1 MKMEI
6 RNSRYRQYEL
16 SNGLV
21 VALQSTPTQTI
32 AAKLRVNYG
41 SVHEREGEEGI
52 AHFLEH
58 CLVTGGSEEINP
70 VQADEIRSSFGMF
83 NASTNIG
90 RTSFFGLMLR
100 EDIKKWINYISNHV
114 FAPRFDCKRVDGER
128 KRVLREIADD
138 KSDFMH
144 SVNLEFNRLF
154 FRGHPKEMSVLG
166 KEEIV
171 RNADLKE
178 IMTFHLRGYHPN
190 NMDLILVGGLPKNIE
205 ELVEQGFG
213 AQPKGKNTRI
223 EFPLLS
229 PLPKKIILH
238 RSATERFSTEN
249 PEESSAQIF
258 LAYLGPV
265 DVHEDRYAVVAMNQV
280 LGGDTSSLLFQNM
293 GLKKGLAYQITPFY
307 KGNYNAGVLEIM
319 ANVPAKRLRESIEA
333 IFEEIEKM
341 KSQRV
346 DSKVIERI
354 KRIVKYHLA
363 YDCES
368 NGRHVSVINSRLDK
382 KLTPEQFM
390 EGWDRVTPLRVQE
403 VANKYLPNKHNGK
416 YLLYIRDPLQK

>member
-21 VALQSTPTQTI
+21 VALQSTHTQTI

-171 RNADLKE
+171 
-178 IMTFHLRGYHPN
+178 
-190 NMDLILVGGLPKNIE
+190 
-205 ELVEQGFG
+205 
-213 AQPKGKNTRI
+213 
-223 EFPLLS
+223 
-229 PLPKKIILH
+229 
-238 RSATERFSTEN
+238 
-249 PEESSAQIF
+249 
-258 LAYLGPV
+258 
-265 DVHEDRYAVVAMNQV
+265 
-280 LGGDTSSLLFQNM
+280 
-293 GLKKGLAYQITPFY
+293 
-307 KGNYNAGVLEIM
+307 
-319 ANVPAKRLRESIEA
+319 
-333 IFEEIEKM
+333 
-341 KSQRV
+341 
-346 DSKVIERI
+346 
-354 KRIVKYHLA
+354 
-363 YDCES
+363 
-368 NGRHVSVINSRLDK
+368 
-382 KLTPEQFM
+382 
-390 EGWDRVTPLRVQE
+390 
-403 VANKYLPNKHNGK
+403 
-416 YLLYIRDPLQK
+416 